1 MIELWE
7 LGEQR
12 ELGGM
17 AMVKVEDL
25 YKAMY
30 YSLSEIGK
38 VYLQNRPSA
47 VKDSTDEFLVA
58 ELPSGISEVE
68 QGQDGEYGLYWTTA
82 QVLVFVKDDISASN
96 PNQLSVTRLSELCAE
111 VMGKFPIKDKAR
123 GVTLSKPRL
132 TLNAASDERGFHYSV
147 IQSKLTINSPAQ
159 PSQGEEGN

>member
-1 MIELWE
+1 MGDSEELRR
-7 LGEQR
+7 LG
-12 ELGGM
+12 
-17 AMVKVEDL
+17 MVKVEDL
-25 YKAMY
+25 YKVMY
-30 YSLSEIGK
+30 YPLSEIGK
-38 VYLQNRPSA
+38 VYLQDRPSA

-68 QGQDGEYGLYWTTA
+68 QGQDGEYGLYSTTA
-82 QVLVFVKDDISASN
+82 QVLVFVKDLISASN

-147 IQSKLTINSPAQ
+147 IQSKLTIN
-159 PSQGEEGN
+159 N